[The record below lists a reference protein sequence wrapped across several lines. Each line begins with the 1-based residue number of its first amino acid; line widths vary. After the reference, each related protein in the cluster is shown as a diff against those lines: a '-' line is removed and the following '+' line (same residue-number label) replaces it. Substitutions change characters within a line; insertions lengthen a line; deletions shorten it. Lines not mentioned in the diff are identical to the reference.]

1 MNIMGKE
8 SEKEEKDLVISI
20 VTYGTSAETLA
31 KFITYMGLGHLKSSY
46 DFLIVDNMGSN
57 DVKEYCLENSYNYT
71 YPGKNL
77 GFGAGHNVA
86 SRYFNAAYKVH
97 LILNPDVFI
106 SPQTIDEVVAYIKD
120 NEAVSLVS
128 PRLLNE
134 DGSIQN
140 ICRFLPTVQGLA
152 VRFLTKYFAVGV
164 DRLEDEFNFTTKPI
178 VVPAIHGACFFVKER
193 DFLDV
198 GGFDEDYFLYVED
211 IDLCRQLG
219 NLGSIVYLP
228 VCTAIH
234 THAQGSYKSLKLFL
248 YHLRS
253 FVVYFRK
260 WGVFIDTEGKRINKS
275 AISVEISKT

>member
-1 MNIMGKE
+1 MIWNWCPG
-8 SEKEEKDLVISI
+8 DGWL
-20 VTYGTSAETLA
+20 
-31 KFITYMGLGHLKSSY
+31 
-46 DFLIVDNMGSN
+46 DFWQV
-57 DVKEYCLENSYNYT
+57 
-71 YPGKNL
+71 
-77 GFGAGHNVA
+77 
-86 SRYFNAAYKVH
+86 
-97 LILNPDVFI
+97 
-106 SPQTIDEVVAYIKD
+106 
-120 NEAVSLVS
+120 LVS
-128 PRLLNE
+128 ML
-134 DGSIQN
+134 
-140 ICRFLPTVQGLA
+140 
-152 VRFLTKYFAVGV
+152 
-164 DRLEDEFNFTTKPI
+164 DRL
-178 VVPAIHGACFFVKER
+178 C

-275 AISVEISKT
+275 AISVEIPKT

>member
-1 MNIMGKE
+1 MKG

-20 VTYGTSAETLA
+20 VTYGSNVETLA
-31 KFITYMGLGHLKSSY
+31 ELITYMGLGHLKSSY

-57 DVKEYCLENSYNYT
+57 DVKEYCLENSYEYT
-71 YPGKNL
+71 FPGKNL

-86 SRYFNAAYKVH
+86 SMYFNAVYKVH
-97 LILNPDVFI
+97 LILNPDVLI

-152 VRFLTKYFAVGV
+152 LRFLTKYFSV
-164 DRLEDEFNFTTKPI
+164 DVERLEDKFNLTTKPI
-178 VVPAIHGACFFVKER
+178 LVPAIHGACFFVKER

-211 IDLCRQLG
+211 IDLCRKLG

-228 VCTAIH
+228 GCTAIH
-234 THAQGSYKSLKLFL
+234 SHAQGSYKSLKLFL

-260 WGVFIDTEGKRINKS
+260 WGVFTDTEGERINKT
-275 AISVEISKT
+275 ATSVVISKI